1 MLARHFVASAVLLTL
16 LSVPSPTLAQGGY
29 FGRNKVQY
37 QKFDFRVL
45 KTEHFDIYYY
55 PEEDKAAQMAARMA
69 ERWYSRLSQ
78 ILDHELTGRQPI
90 ILYASAPHFR
100 QTNTVEGEIGEGTG
114 GVTEAYKRRI
124 VLPFAGPIQSTDH
137 VLGHELVHAF
147 QYDITGTNVS
157 ANSAGALALPLWFI
171 EGMAEYLSLGPVDP
185 HTAMWMRE
193 AARRERL
200 PEVDDLNNPRY
211 FPYRY
216 GHALW
221 AYIGGKYGD
230 DVVGLML
237 RAAAGRETTYKAA
250 IEEVLKIDSKT
261 LSKEWH
267 AAEFEAYRP
276 VAEVAQMPADFAR
289 AVVAKGNRGGRLN
302 VSPELSPD
310 GSRVIYFSEKD
321 LFSIDL
327 FLADAKTGE
336 IIKKIT
342 NTATSAH
349 FESLQFLSSAGAWD
363 PKGQRFL
370 FAGVSG
376 GQSILTIVNVDRG
389 KTERE
394 IRVPEADEIL
404 NPSWSADGRYVAFSG
419 LVGGLNDL
427 FVYDLEA
434 STLRRL
440 TNDAFAE
447 LDPDWAPDG
456 KSIVISTDRFTT
468 NLDRLASGPMK
479 LGLVDVA
486 SGEVKEA
493 GGFENAKNISPQFSA
508 DGRALFF
515 ISDHQGVSNIYR
527 MEIATNKVTQVTNLV
542 TGASGIT
549 ELSPALSVSEGRL
562 VFSAYED
569 DGYTIYALD
578 SEAQMAGGPEVP
590 LPRNA
595 GVLAPRKVGEGP
607 VFAALSNPDAGLPPV
622 VTEEA
627 VSDYKPKMTLDFAG
641 QPVVGVG
648 FGPTGTYAAGGV
660 SFLFSDMLGNH
671 VLGTSAQ
678 VSGRFDEIGGSIF
691 YLNRTHR
698 WNWGASIDHIPY
710 VARGFE
716 AGVTTVNGRRVY
728 VERELRLLQRDQQY
742 TGLITYPFNRSLR
755 IESTGG
761 FRRIGFS
768 EDLTTRTYDINT
780 GDQLTDDKVDIGSEP
795 PLNLGLASSALV
807 YDTSIFGIT
816 SPIRGSRHRLEF
828 SQSAGTLTYSGVL
841 ADMRTYL
848 MPFRPYTIALRG
860 IYFGRYGPDAE
871 DGRLPTLYLGYP
883 GLVRGY
889 DSGSFETGECGLQI
903 DGSCPAFD
911 RLVGS
916 RVAVA
921 NAELRFPLWSAFGG
935 DNFYGPLPVEMALF
949 TDAGVAWGRIQR
961 GGAFEGDH
969 EPVVSVGVAA
979 RVNVMNFVIAEIN
992 YVRPLDRPGRG
1003 WLWQFNFRPGF

>member
-1 MLARHFVASAVLLTL
+1 MHARHFVASAALLTL
-16 LSVPSPTLAQGGY
+16 LAAPAQTLAQGGY

-37 QKFDFRVL
+37 RTFDFRVL
-45 KTEHFDIYYY
+45 KTEHFDIHYY
-55 PEEDKAAQMAARMA
+55 PEEDNAAKMAARMA
-69 ERWYSRLSQ
+69 ERWYARLSK
-78 ILDHELTGRQPI
+78 ILDHELSGRQPI

-114 GVTEAYKRRI
+114 GVTEAFKRRI
-124 VLPFAGPIQSTDH
+124 VLPMAGPIEATDH

-147 QYDITGTNVS
+147 QYDITGTNVTG
-157 ANSAGALALPLWFI
+157 NVAGALGLPLWFI
-171 EGMAEYLSLGPVDP
+171 EGMAEYLSLGPVDA
-185 HTAMWMRE
+185 HTTMWMRE

-200 PEVDDLNNPRY
+200 PDIDDLNNPRY

-230 DVVGLML
+230 EAIGLML
-237 RAAAGRETTYKAA
+237 RAASGREATYQAA
-250 IEEVLKIDSKT
+250 IEGVLRTDTKT

-289 AVVAKGNRGGRLN
+289 AVLVKEGNRGGRLN
-302 VSPELSPD
+302 VSPEISPD

-336 IIKKIT
+336 IIRKIT

-349 FESLQFLSSAGAWD
+349 FESLQFLGSAGAWD
-363 PKGQRFL
+363 PKSQRFV
-370 FAGVSG
+370 FPGISG
-376 GQSILTIVNVDRG
+376 GQSILTIVEVNRG

-394 IRVPEADEIL
+394 IRIPEADEIL
-404 NPSWSADGRYVAFSG
+404 NPAWSPDGRYIAFSG
-419 LVGGLNDL
+419 LVGGLTDL

-434 STLRRL
+434 SSLRRV
-440 TNDAFAE
+440 TTDAFAE
-447 LDPDWAPDG
+447 LDPDWSPDG
-456 KSIVISTDRFTT
+456 KSLVISTDRFTT
-468 NLDRLASGPMK
+468 NLDTLAAGHFM
-479 LGLVDVA
+479 LALVDVA
-486 SGEVKEA
+486 SGEVKKL
-493 GGFENAKNISPQFSA
+493 GGFDDGKNISPRFSP
-508 DGRALFF
+508 DGRSLFF
-515 ISDHQGVSNIYR
+515 VSDHQGISNVYR
-527 MEIATNKVTQVTNLV
+527 LDIAGNKTTQVTNLV
-542 TGASGIT
+542 TGASGVT
-549 ELSPALSVSEGRL
+549 DLSPALSVGQGRL

-578 SEAQMAGGPEVP
+578 SEQRLAGGPEVL

-595 GVLAPRKVGEGP
+595 GVLAPRTVGEGP
-607 VFAALSNPDAGLPPV
+607 VYAAVTNPDLGLTPPT
-622 VTEEA
+622 TEEA
-627 VSDYKPKMTLDFAG
+627 VSDYKPKMTVDFVG
-641 QPVVGVG
+641 QPAVGVG
-648 FGPTGTYAAGGV
+648 FGPFGTYAAGGI

-678 VSGRFDEIGGSIF
+678 VTGRFDEFGGTIF

-698 WNWGASIDHIPY
+698 WNWGASADMIPY

-716 AGVTTVNGRRVY
+716 AGVATSNGRPVY
-728 VERELRLLQRDQQY
+728 VERELRLLQRDQSY
-742 TGLITYPFNRSLR
+742 NGLITYPFSRSLR
-755 IESTGG
+755 VEAIGG

-768 EDLTTRTYDINT
+768 EDVTTRTFDINS
-780 GDQLTDDKVDIGSEP
+780 GEQLTEDKVDIGSEE
-795 PLNLGLASSALV
+795 PLNLGQASGALV
-807 YDTSIFGIT
+807 YDTSIFGVT

-828 SQSAGTLTYSGVL
+828 SQSGGSLNYSGVL

-860 IYFGRYGPDAE
+860 VYFGRFGPDSE

-889 DSGSFETGECGLQI
+889 DSGSFENGECGLQLN
-903 DGSCPAFD
+903 GSCPPFD
-911 RLVGS
+911 RLIGN
-916 RVAVA
+916 RIAVA

-935 DNFYGPLPVEMALF
+935 DNFYGPLPVEMAIF
-949 TDAGVAWGRIQR
+949 TDAGIAWGRTA
-961 GGAFEGDH
+961 GFFEGDH
-969 EPVVSVGVAA
+969 EPVVSVGAAA
-979 RVNVMNFVIAEIN
+979 RVNVMGFLVAEIN